1 MRKIGGFLKNRFSPE
16 FYVFAALTLVSLSV
30 LVVSTQNLLNFQYA
44 GVSAFSGVRGAV
56 DEVSSFVSRTVLA
69 VQELARLR
77 EEHTELLERIARY
90 ERLERTAAEISREN
104 IRLRE
109 QLGFSEDLTFRHIP
123 ARIVG
128 RDPDNLFSAM
138 VINKGMRAGVTRDM
152 PVIAWQGGTQ
162 ALVGKVIQAR
172 AFESLVMPVYDS
184 NLFVSARLAAS
195 RFEGIVEG
203 QGNPNMD
210 LVMRFVPKRARD
222 EISRGDIVV
231 SSGMGGVYPPDIN
244 IGRVNRIVYSE
255 HDISMD
261 VELQPM
267 IDFSRLEFVF
277 VIETLDTRL
286 MQAYMEGQPYD
297 AEDGYFAEGVVSV
310 EGADSGL
317 ALEGGSAGG
326 M

>member
-1 MRKIGGFLKNRFSPE
+1 MKKKGGLLKNRFPPE
-16 FYVFAALTLVSLSV
+16 LYVFAGLTLVSLLI
-30 LVVSTQNLLNFQYA
+30 LVFSTQNPLNFRYT
-44 GVSAFSGVRGAV
+44 GVPAFSGVRGAV
-56 DEVSSFVSRTVLA
+56 NEVSSFVSRTILA

-77 EEHTELLERIARY
+77 EEHTELLERISRY
-90 ERLERTAAEISREN
+90 ERLERTAAEINQEN
-104 IRLRE
+104 VRLRE
-109 QLGFSEDLTFRHIP
+109 QLGFSQELAFRHIP

-128 RDPDNLFSAM
+128 RDPDNLFSAI
-138 VINKGMRAGVTRDM
+138 VINKGTRAGVSRDM

-172 AFESLVMPVYDS
+172 TFESLVMPVYDS

-222 EISRGDIVV
+222 EINRGDMVV
-231 SSGMGGVYPPDIN
+231 SSGLGGVYPPDIN
-244 IGRVNRIVYSE
+244 IGRVYRVVYSE
-255 HDISMD
+255 HEISME
-261 VELQPM
+261 VELQPL

-277 VIETLDTRL
+277 VIETLDYRL
-286 MQAYMEGQPYD
+286 MQAEAESPYEDADGEGAVAVAP
-297 AEDGYFAEGVVSV
+297 AEG
-310 EGADSGL
+310 
-317 ALEGGSAGG
+317 